1 MISASV
7 QKAAQLP
14 FFIPIQNRKGNNDN
28 MTSTA
33 LMNTYGNRAATLVK
47 GQGVWLWDEKGNKYL
62 DALSGIAVCGLGHS
76 HPAVTKAITEQSHT
90 LTHCSNFFTIPNQ
103 EILAEKLCHLT
114 GMTNV
119 FFGNSG
125 AEANEAAIK
134 MARLFGHQQGIKL
147 PTVLVME
154 NAFHG
159 RTLATLSASGGR
171 RVQAGFEPLV
181 TGFARAPFGDI
192 ESLQTIADNNRN
204 ICAIFVEPIQGEGG
218 IRVASTEYLKQLRE
232 FCDQNNWL
240 LMLDEVQTG
249 NGRTGKYFCFQ
260 HSDIIPD
267 VVTTSKGL
275 GNGFPIGACLAAG
288 KAAKLMQPGNHGSTF
303 GGNPLA
309 CAAALATISVI
320 ESQGLLVRASVIGE
334 RLIAGL
340 KEGLSTASH
349 VVDIRGIGCMIGI
362 ELNQPCKSLFAA
374 AIEKGLLINI
384 TADSV
389 IRLLPPF
396 IMTDEETDMLIAIL
410 VPLIIN
416 FESD

>member
-1 MISASV
+1 
-7 QKAAQLP
+7 
-14 FFIPIQNRKGNNDN
+14 
-28 MTSTA
+28 MTSKA
-33 LMNTYGNRAATLVK
+33 LMNTYGDRAATLVK
-47 GQGVWLWDEKGNKYL
+47 GRGAWLWDEKGNKYL

-76 HPAVTKAITEQSHT
+76 PPAITKVVVEQSNT

-103 EILAEKLCHLT
+103 ELLAEKLCHIS
-114 GMTNV
+114 GMDKV

-134 MARLFGHQQGIKL
+134 MARLFGHQQGIAL

-181 TGFARAPFGDI
+181 TGFARAPYDDI
-192 ESLQTIADNNRN
+192 QALQKIADNNQN
-204 ICAIFVEPIQGEGG
+204 ICAIFIEPIQGEGG
-218 IRVASTEYLKQLRE
+218 IRVASTSYLKQLRL

-260 HSDIIPD
+260 HSGIIPD

-288 KAAKLMQPGNHGSTF
+288 KAAELMQPGNHGSTF

-309 CAAALATISVI
+309 CAAALATINTI
-320 ESQGLLVRASVIGE
+320 ENHDLLSRAAVIGD
-334 RLIAGL
+334 RILDGL
-340 KEGLSTASH
+340 KKGLSESDH
-349 VVDIRGIGCMIGI
+349 VLDIRGIGCMIGI
-362 ELNQPCKSLFAA
+362 ELNKPCKSLFMAA
-374 AIEKGLLINI
+374 MEKGLIINV
-384 TADSV
+384 TADKV

-396 IMTDEETDMLIAIL
+396 VMTDDEVDQVLAIL
-410 VPLIIN
+410 VPLIKD
-416 FESD
+416 FKKD

>member
-1 MISASV
+1 
-7 QKAAQLP
+7 
-14 FFIPIQNRKGNNDN
+14 
-28 MTSTA
+28 MTSKA
-33 LMNTYGNRAATLVK
+33 LMNTYGDRAATLVK
-47 GQGVWLWDEKGNKYL
+47 GRGAWLWDEKGNKYL

-76 HPAVTKAITEQSHT
+76 HPAITKVVVEQSNT

-103 EILAEKLCHLT
+103 ELLAEKLCHIS
-114 GMTNV
+114 GMDKV

-134 MARLFGHQQGIKL
+134 MARLFGHQQGIAL

-181 TGFARAPFGDI
+181 TGFARAPYDDI
-192 ESLQTIADNNRN
+192 QALQKIADNNQN
-204 ICAIFVEPIQGEGG
+204 ICAIFIEPIQGEGG
-218 IRVASTEYLKQLRE
+218 IRVASTSYLKQLRL

-260 HSDIIPD
+260 HSGIIPD

-288 KAAKLMQPGNHGSTF
+288 KAAELMQPGNHGSTF

-309 CAAALATISVI
+309 CAAALATINTI
-320 ESQGLLVRASVIGE
+320 ENHDLLSRAAVIGD
-334 RLIAGL
+334 RILDGL
-340 KEGLSTASH
+340 KKGLSESDH
-349 VVDIRGIGCMIGI
+349 VLDIRGIGCMIGI
-362 ELNQPCKSLFAA
+362 ELNKPCKSLFMAA
-374 AIEKGLLINI
+374 MEKGLIINV
-384 TADSV
+384 TADKV

-396 IMTDEETDMLIAIL
+396 VMTDDEVDQVLAIL
-410 VPLIIN
+410 VPLIKD
-416 FESD
+416 FKKD

>member
-1 MISASV
+1 
-7 QKAAQLP
+7 
-14 FFIPIQNRKGNNDN
+14 

-33 LMNTYGNRAATLVK
+33 LMNTYGDRAATLVK
-47 GQGVWLWDEKGNKYL
+47 GRGAWLWDEKGNKYL

-76 HPAVTKAITEQSHT
+76 HPAITKVVVEQSNT

-103 EILAEKLCHLT
+103 ELLAEKLCHIS
-114 GMTNV
+114 GMDKV

-134 MARLFGHQQGIKL
+134 MARLFGHRQGIAL

-181 TGFARAPFGDI
+181 TGFARAPYDDI
-192 ESLQTIADNNRN
+192 QALQKIADNNQN
-204 ICAIFVEPIQGEGG
+204 ICAIFIEPIQGEGG
-218 IRVASTEYLKQLRE
+218 IRVASTSYLKQLRL

-260 HSDIIPD
+260 HSGIIPD

-288 KAAKLMQPGNHGSTF
+288 KAAELMQPGNHGSTF

-309 CAAALATISVI
+309 CAAALATINTI
-320 ESQGLLVRASVIGE
+320 ENHDLLSRAAVIGD
-334 RLIAGL
+334 RILDGL
-340 KEGLSTASH
+340 KKGLSESDH
-349 VVDIRGIGCMIGI
+349 VLDIRGIGCMIGI
-362 ELNQPCKSLFAA
+362 ELNKPCKSLFMAA
-374 AIEKGLLINI
+374 MEKGLIINV
-384 TADSV
+384 TADKV

-396 IMTDEETDMLIAIL
+396 VMTDDEVDQVLAIL
-410 VPLIIN
+410 VPLIKD
-416 FESD
+416 FKKD

>member
-1 MISASV
+1 
-7 QKAAQLP
+7 
-14 FFIPIQNRKGNNDN
+14 
-28 MTSTA
+28 MTSKA
-33 LMNTYGNRAATLVK
+33 LMNTYGDRAATLVK
-47 GQGVWLWDEKGNKYL
+47 GQGAWLWDEKGNKYL

-76 HPAVTKAITEQSHT
+76 HPAITKVVIEQSST

-103 EILAEKLCHLT
+103 ELLAEKLCHISS
-114 GMTNV
+114 MDKV

-125 AEANEAAIK
+125 AEVNEAAIK
-134 MARLFGHQQGIKL
+134 MARLFGHRQGIAL

-181 TGFARAPFGDI
+181 TGFARAPYDDI
-192 ESLQTIADNNRN
+192 QALQKIADNNQN
-204 ICAIFVEPIQGEGG
+204 ICAIFIEPIQGEGG
-218 IRVASTEYLKQLRE
+218 IRVASTSYLKQLRL

-260 HSDIIPD
+260 HSGIIPD

-288 KAAKLMQPGNHGSTF
+288 KAAELMQPGNHGSTF

-309 CAAALATISVI
+309 CAAALATINTI
-320 ESQGLLVRASVIGE
+320 ENHDLLSRAAVIGD
-334 RLIAGL
+334 RILDGL
-340 KEGLSTASH
+340 KKGLSESDH
-349 VVDIRGIGCMIGI
+349 VLDIRGIGCMIGI
-362 ELNQPCKSLFAA
+362 ELNKPCKSLFMAA
-374 AIEKGLLINI
+374 MEKGLIINV
-384 TADSV
+384 TADKV

-396 IMTDEETDMLIAIL
+396 VMTDDEVDQVLAIL
-410 VPLIIN
+410 VPLIKD
-416 FESD
+416 FKKD

>member
-1 MISASV
+1 
-7 QKAAQLP
+7 
-14 FFIPIQNRKGNNDN
+14 
-28 MTSTA
+28 MTSKA
-33 LMNTYGNRAATLVK
+33 LMNTYGDRAATLVK
-47 GQGVWLWDEKGNKYL
+47 GQGAWLWDEKGNKYL

-76 HPAVTKAITEQSHT
+76 HPAITKVVVEQSNT

-103 EILAEKLCHLT
+103 ELLAEKLCHIS
-114 GMTNV
+114 GMDKV

-134 MARLFGHQQGIKL
+134 MARLFGHQQGIAL

-181 TGFARAPFGDI
+181 TGFARAPYDDI
-192 ESLQTIADNNRN
+192 QALQKIADNNQN
-204 ICAIFVEPIQGEGG
+204 ICAIFIEPIQGEGG
-218 IRVASTEYLKQLRE
+218 IRVASTSYLKQLRL

-260 HSDIIPD
+260 HSGIIPD

-288 KAAKLMQPGNHGSTF
+288 KAAELMQPGNHGSTF

-309 CAAALATISVI
+309 CAAALATINTI
-320 ESQGLLVRASVIGE
+320 ENHDLLSRAAVIGD
-334 RLIAGL
+334 RILDGL
-340 KEGLSTASH
+340 KKGLSESDH
-349 VVDIRGIGCMIGI
+349 VLDIRGIGCMIGI
-362 ELNQPCKSLFAA
+362 ELNKPCKSLFMAA
-374 AIEKGLLINI
+374 MEKGLIINV
-384 TADSV
+384 TAEKV
-389 IRLLPPF
+389 IRLLPSF
-396 IMTDEETDMLIAIL
+396 VMTDDEVDQVLAIL
-410 VPLIIN
+410 VPLIKD
-416 FESD
+416 FKKD